1 MGWGSWLNPVKAIKK
16 TVRAARN
23 IVRDPVSAMTGGLVS
38 RGSDSSANDAAKAI
52 EAQQKKLE
60 QERQQM
66 ENRNRQRSA
75 NEEGLIEQRDNSA
88 VGNPNVLTDPEYG
101 DGLIVG
107 YRKLNKK
114 KTLGA

>member
-1 MGWGSWLNPVKAIKK
+1 MGWNPVKAVKRAIKS
-16 TVRAARN
+16 VRN
-23 IVRDPVSAMTGGLVS
+23 ILRDPVSAMTGGLVS

-75 NEEGLIEQRDNSA
+75 DEEGLIEQRDNA
-88 VGNPNVLTDPEYG
+88 GVGSPNVLTDPEYG

>member
-1 MGWGSWLNPVKAIKK
+1 MGWNPFKAVKKAIKS
-16 TVRAARN
+16 VGRAL
-23 IVRDPVSAMTGGLVS
+23 RDPVSALTGGLVS

-60 QERQQM
+60 QERQQL

-75 NEEGLIEQRDNSA
+75 DEEGLIEQRDNA
-88 VGNPNVLTDPEYG
+88 DVGNPNVLTDPEYG

-114 KTLGA
+114 KSLGA

>member
-1 MGWGSWLNPVKAIKK
+1 MGWGFSSFFNPFKAAKN
-16 TVRAARN
+16 TFRAFRSGD
-23 IVRDPVSAMTGGLVS
+23 IVGAATGGLVS

-66 ENRNRQRSA
+66 ENKNRQRSA
-75 NEEGLIEQRDNSA
+75 DEEGLIEQRDNSA

-114 KTLGA
+114 KSLGA